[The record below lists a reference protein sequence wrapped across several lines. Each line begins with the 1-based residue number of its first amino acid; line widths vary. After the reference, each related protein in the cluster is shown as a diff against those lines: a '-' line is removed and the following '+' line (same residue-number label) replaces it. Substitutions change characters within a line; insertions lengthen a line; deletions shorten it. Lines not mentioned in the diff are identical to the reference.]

1 MVRRSPAA
9 FAVAGFLAVAGA
21 AWVAYGESAE
31 RQAEQM
37 SLPPEMA
44 KPLEGEAP
52 KADAAQAPL
61 FSFERGEL
69 ALLRKLAMRRKELED
84 RESRLVERE
93 RLAAAMEAKIAAQAD
108 ELKRLKTELAEQ
120 EARLGAVDDAKS
132 EGELERVRELA
143 KAYKAMKPKDA
154 ARLFNELDM
163 DLLTAIAREISPRV
177 LAPVLAKME
186 PKRARELTEALRQS

>member
-1 MVRRSPAA
+1 MARRSPAA
-9 FAVAGFLAVAGA
+9 FAVAGFLAVASA
-21 AWVAYGESAE
+21 AWIAYGQSAE
-31 RQAEQM
+31 REAEQTAV
-37 SLPPEMA
+37 PPETA
-44 KPLEGEAP
+44 KPAEGEAP
-52 KADAAQAPL
+52 KAGAAAAPL

-84 RESRLVERE
+84 REARLVERE
-93 RLAAAMEAKIAAQAD
+93 RLAAAMEAKIASQAE
-108 ELKRLKTELAEQ
+108 ELKRLKAELAEQ
-120 EARLGAVDDAKS
+120 EARIGAVDDAMS

>member
-1 MVRRSPAA
+1 MISRIPAA
-9 FAVAGFLAVAGA
+9 IAVAALVAAISGA
-21 AWVAYGESAE
+21 PAALGQSAE
-31 RQAEQM
+31 PA
-37 SLPPEMA
+37 PPTADMA
-44 KPLEGEAP
+44 KPAEGEEA
-52 KADAAQAPL
+52 KTEAGQAPL

-84 RESRLVERE
+84 REARLVERE

-108 ELKRLKTELAEQ
+108 ELKRLKSELEKQ
-120 EARLGAVDDAKS
+120 EARFEAIDDAKS
-132 EGELERVRELA
+132 EGEQERVRELA

-154 ARLFNELDM
+154 ARLFNDLDM
-163 DLLTAIAREISPRV
+163 ELLTAIAREISPRV

>member
-93 RLAAAMEAKIAAQAD
+93 RLAAAMEDADARAGFDAIAPQAGED
-108 ELKRLKTELAEQ
+108 AIDADGLAEHLQ
-120 EARLGAVDDAKS
+120 RERAHTLGDW
-132 EGELERVRELA
+132 GEV
-143 KAYKAMKPKDA
+143 
-154 ARLFNELDM
+154 
-163 DLLTAIAREISPRV
+163 
-177 LAPVLAKME
+177 APENA
-186 PKRARELTEALRQS
+186 